1 MSDNSGKI
9 IELQNKLEML
19 LNKHASFQKELNSL
33 RSEIQFLKV
42 QDDQNEV
49 VVKGMPPETH
59 HVEPAGYQEK
69 PAGYQEKPA
78 GYQEKPAGY
87 QEKPAKVLA
96 PEASEKEPAKIKT
109 DIEKFIGENL
119 ISKIGITIT
128 IIGVGIG
135 AKYAIDHDLISPWT
149 RIILGYLVGAGLF
162 GFAIYLRK
170 RYANFSAVLLSG
182 SMAITYFITFAA
194 YTFYSL
200 IPLLPTFVLMT
211 LFTVFTVA
219 AAITYNKQV
228 IAHIGLVGAYAV
240 PFLLGDKSGNVITL
254 FSYVAIINIG
264 ILVIAYKKYW
274 KPLYYS
280 SFILTWL
287 IFLTWYIPGYKTTEH
302 FAMSLVF
309 ISLFF
314 TTFYIISLAYKL
326 VRKEIFEIEDILLL
340 LANSA
345 VFYGLGYDILHAH
358 HPGEDFLGVFTLA
371 NALVNLV
378 VAVAIYLRK
387 PADRNLLAFVTGLA
401 IIFATIAIPVQ
412 LDGKWVTM
420 LWAVEVAILFW
431 IGRTKN
437 AMVYESLSYPMMF
450 LVFCSLLIDWH
461 TVYNSYDPAVPGTR
475 IIPLFN
481 VNFLTSA
488 IFVTAFSFINFFN
501 RQIKHLSALSINKM
515 LTDIMNFTMPA
526 ILLIAVYLA
535 FVMELTTFWNQL
547 YIDSMV
553 IIDQDL
559 TVPKHIWN
567 QDIESYSTIT
577 IFAYTLTFLSVLSF
591 INILRLKSSL
601 MGLINLALNGIA
613 VGLFLS
619 VGLFAIGHLRESFLN
634 QELSGFYYRGIM
646 NIGIRY
652 FSFLFLGM
660 MLFSIYKYIR
670 EPFLKVDFK
679 MEFDFLL
686 HAAILTVAANE
697 LINWMDLFRSEQSY
711 KLGLSILFGV
721 YALILISLGIWKKK
735 KYLRVGA
742 IVLFGATLVKLF
754 IYDLSDLNT
763 ISKTI
768 VFVSLGILLLI
779 ISFLYNKYKKLIFDQ
794 D

>member
-9 IELQNKLEML
+9 IQLQNKLEML
-19 LNKHASFQKELNSL
+19 LKQHVIFQEKLDSL
-33 RSEIQFLKV
+33 HSEIQILKA
-42 QDDQNEV
+42 QDEENEIV
-49 VVKGMPPETH
+49 VEQLPPETYH
-59 HVEPAGYQEK
+59 EAPAEVAT
-69 PAGYQEKPA
+69 PE
-78 GYQEKPAGY
+78 
-87 QEKPAKVLA
+87 A
-96 PEASEKEPAKIKT
+96 PEDEPTKIKT

-119 ISKIGITIT
+119 INKIGIIIT

-149 RIILGYLVGAGLF
+149 RIILGYLVGAGLL
-162 GFAIYLRK
+162 GFAFHLRK
-170 RYANFSAVLLSG
+170 KYANFSAVLLSG
-182 SMAITYFITFAA
+182 SMAIMYFITFAA

-200 IPLLPTFVLMT
+200 IPLLPTFIMMT
-211 LFTVFTVA
+211 IFTVFTVA
-219 AAITYNKQV
+219 AALTYNKQV

-240 PFLLGDKSGNVITL
+240 PFLLSDKSGNVVAL
-254 FSYVAIINIG
+254 FSYIAIINIG

-287 IFLTWYIPGYKTTEH
+287 IFLTWYITGYKTAEH

-326 VRKEIFEIEDILLL
+326 ARKEKFEIEDILLL

-345 VFYGLGYDILHAH
+345 VFYGLGYDILRAH
-358 HPGEDFLGVFTLA
+358 QTGEDFLGAFTLA
-371 NALVNLV
+371 NALINLV
-378 VAVAIYLRK
+378 IAVIIYLRK

-401 IIFATIAIPVQ
+401 VIFATIAIPVQ

-420 LWAVEVAILFW
+420 LWAGEVAILFW

-437 AMVYESLSYPMMF
+437 VAVYESLSYPMMF
-450 LVFCSLLIDWH
+450 LVFCSLLIDWD
-461 TVYNSYDPAVPGTR
+461 TVYNSYDPALPGTR
-475 IIPLFN
+475 ITPLFN

-488 IFVTAFSFINFFN
+488 IFITAFSFVNFINN
-501 RQIKHLSALSINKM
+501 QRQFVSSLSINKL
-515 LTDIMNFTMPA
+515 LTNIMNFAMPA
-526 ILLIAVYLA
+526 ILLVAVYLA

-547 YIDSMV
+547 YIDSKV

-567 QDIESYSTIT
+567 HDIQIYSTIT
-577 IFAYTLTFLSVLSF
+577 IFAYTMTFLSVLTF
-591 INILRLKSSL
+591 INILRIKSSM

-619 VGLFAIGHLRESFLN
+619 VGLFAIGYLRESFLS

-652 FSFLFLGM
+652 FSFIFLGM
-660 MLFSIYKYIR
+660 MLFSIYKYIYQL
-670 EPFLKVDFK
+670 FLKVDFK

-686 HAAILTVAANE
+686 HVAILTITANE

-735 KYLRVGA
+735 KYLRIGA

-768 VFVSLGILLLI
+768 VFVSLGILLLV
-779 ISFLYNKYKKLIFDQ
+779 ISFLYNKYKNLIFDH